1 MAGKAQGP
9 PGVAGCE
16 QHGACVA
23 SKPMAAHPGPRSP
36 WHCIVCTVSCV
47 PVPSGLCIRIFS
59 SPIACVG
66 VRGVGSPALRTS
78 TAGASAVL
86 GVSAGGSPPAGVQA
100 LTIHWSGRLCT
111 KIPLENVTCIFQL
124 KTIILQYVFPKI
136 KVFWGEKRRLRKDG
150 DTVRNGRVEGC
161 GLMQAPG
168 QSQGEGGHGALAHVW
183 LDGRVLVTGPVT
195 VPVSG
200 SLGRVPSLGFVRSK
214 WLGFSQ
220 SRHSVPEERRPL
232 AVLQHRTRSRWALIA
247 PAD

>member
-1 MAGKAQGP
+1 MRAAWSLRCIKAHGCS
-9 PGVAGCE
+9 PGTTVTLAL
-16 QHGACVA
+16 
-23 SKPMAAHPGPRSP
+23 
-36 WHCIVCTVSCV
+36 HCLHSLVCSRPKWTFHQD
-47 PVPSGLCIRIFS
+47 IQFS
-59 SPIACVG
+59 DC
-66 VRGVGSPALRTS
+66 VRGSARRRQPALRTS

-136 KVFWGEKRRLRKDG
+136 KVFWGEKRRLCKDG

-161 GLMQAPG
+161 GLVQAPG
-168 QSQGEGGHGALAHVW
+168 QSRGEGGHGALAHVW

-220 SRHSVPEERRPL
+220 SRRSVPEERRPL
-232 AVLQHRTRSRWALIA
+232 AVLRHRTRSRWALIG